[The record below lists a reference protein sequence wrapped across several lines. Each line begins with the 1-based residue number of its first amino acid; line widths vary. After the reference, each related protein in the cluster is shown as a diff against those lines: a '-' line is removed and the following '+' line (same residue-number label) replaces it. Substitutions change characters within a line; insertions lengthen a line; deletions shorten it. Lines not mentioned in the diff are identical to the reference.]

1 MAGFRAL
8 AGGLFLSAV
17 FVFAASPM
25 AAACTGAQPDADKK
39 VLLADVARS
48 AKGIVAVGDGGS
60 VRLEDPQTGEICV
73 VHTQTK
79 LFLTSVDFPTPDKGW
94 IVGYGGVVL
103 HSDDGGASWRTQVS
117 PSDSTESQPLFS
129 VRFVDE
135 MRGVAVGAYGTM
147 MITRDGGATWTRSEI
162 KDKEGNAESRHIYAL
177 IRDGA
182 GGLIAIGESGEP
194 NDDLSITVPALLYRS
209 TDGGETWLPLNSPYH
224 GTLFGGLSLGGGR
237 LLVFGLRG
245 HLFSSDDE
253 GLSWHAINTGTT
265 ASFFGALQ
273 VAQDSALIFGSEGTM
288 LRYHWGANTAE
299 RVVTGDGVIR
309 DYSAGLYLTDRG
321 RAIIVG
327 NGGLQTFGAGQLGM
341 AELSPK
347 NP

>member
-17 FVFAASPM
+17 FVFATSPM
-25 AAACTGAQPDADKK
+25 AVACTGPQPEADKK
-39 VLLADVARS
+39 VLLTDVARA

-60 VRLEDPQTGEICV
+60 VRLEDPQTGEICA

-103 HSDDGGASWRTQVS
+103 HSDDGGASWRTQVP

-147 MITRDGGATWTRSEI
+147 MITRDGGATWTRSGI

-177 IRDGA
+177 IRDGS

-194 NDDLSITVPALLYRS
+194 DENMNITVPGLLYRS

-253 GLSWHAINTGTT
+253 GLTWREINTGTT

-288 LRYHWGANTAE
+288 LRYHWGANTTE

-309 DYSAGLYLTDRG
+309 DYSAGLYLTDRR

-341 AELSPK
+341 AELSSK